1 MAHQHCVSDLWV
13 EVSNVDLVV
22 CASVRAQG
30 THASSVVLGLV
41 RAVGVVLMTM
51 TTVSMALAVAV
62 RLSVTMSMS
71 ALWVVMT
78 MLGWCVRGSTSFR
91 FACTMRGPVEL
102 ETSLRAWDC
111 GTVQTVIDI
120 FRDLMIRKLDES
132 IAFKNYLR
140 ASHLPT
146 GVPFVLSLMSLTDCI
161 AAILKELIAMKLTPL
176 KSPWM

>member
-51 TTVSMALAVAV
+51 TTVSMAAGSMALAV

-78 MLGWCVRGSTSFR
+78 MLGWCARGSTSFR
-91 FACTMRGPVEL
+91 FACTVRGPVEL
-102 ETSLRAWDC
+102 ETSLRAWDG

-120 FRDLMIRKLDES
+120 LRDLMIRKLDES
-132 IAFKNYLR
+132 IAFKIINAQVTYRQAFL
-140 ASHLPT
+140 L
-146 GVPFVLSLMSLTDCI
+146 FC
-161 AAILKELIAMKLTPL
+161 PL
-176 KSPWM
+176 